1 LCSPNPRRLATPSEN
16 LLENKLSS
24 QVRHNLR
31 GNSVSRKALANLR
44 RFCGNHDFHAVSLQ
58 LSCKFAKEIY
68 VAKFATEYRVGHV
81 PSERFVG
88 EEEVCRRDLFVGE
101 FEVCQGENNSSA
113 NLSFIRENNLSTNLS
128 RFVKMRVKP

>member
-1 LCSPNPRRLATPSEN
+1 MGTQFPANPLQICDVFA
-16 LLENKLSS
+16 
-24 QVRHNLR
+24 
-31 GNSVSRKALANLR
+31 
-44 RFCGNHDFHAVSLQ
+44 GNHDFHAVSLQ

-101 FEVCQGENNSSA
+101 EEVWRRDLFVGTFEVCGENNSSSNLSFIRDNNSSA
-113 NLSFIRENNLSTNLS
+113 NLN
-128 RFVKMRVKP
+128 RFVKMKVKP